1 MKESRCLRA
10 SIIDVLEE
18 LLACVVQHPS
28 VVVLGR
34 FWDNPRS
41 GSWDVTEWL
50 VPYLFAV
57 LDSSGASS
65 SSVIVCFFSSSCCHT
80 VSLPLVLHES
90 TIMQNAWRAMD
101 NWLILPWVFLKS
113 LRIFFFKKTI
123 SSSIYT
129 HAVTEVKEECVKVN
143 IKS

>member
-10 SIIDVLEE
+10 SVIDVLEK

-34 FWDNPRS
+34 FWDDPRR

-65 SSVIVCFFSSSCCHT
+65 SSVIVCFFSSSGCHT
-80 VSLPLVLHES
+80 VSLLLVHHES
-90 TIMQNAWRAMD
+90 TIMQNARRAMD
-101 NWLILPWVFLKS
+101 NWLILPWFLKLIKLIY
-113 LRIFFFKKTI
+113 LRKQTSI
-123 SSSIYT
+123 SIYT
-129 HAVTEVKEECVKVN
+129 HAVTEVTEECVKVN